1 MIYYNELKAVKHVI
15 VRLKLEAANH
25 VISLSQIPIYQLS
38 DTGKIIREWTNVK
51 DASTETGVPESEIL
65 LNIAGVTTSDKGYL
79 WATDNTILEEI
90 KPFLF
95 FAFNKQTQKDYVF
108 SRLTDAVTETGL
120 NPEKIMALFFAPKNK
135 DDWVIIC
142 MDTRTYS
149 DTEE

>member
-1 MIYYNELKAVKHVI
+1 MIKKSELDAIKYVVG
-15 VRLKLEAANH
+15 RLKLEAANH

-51 DASTETGVPESEIL
+51 EASTETGVPESEIL
-65 LNIAGVTTSDKGYL
+65 LNIAGVSTSDKGYL

-120 NPEKIMALFFAPKNK
+120 NPEKIMALFFAPKNV

-142 MDTRTYS
+142 MDTRIYRNM
-149 DTEE
+149 EV

>member
-1 MIYYNELKAVKHVI
+1 MIKNNELKAVKHVI

-51 DASTETGVPESEIL
+51 EASTETGVPESEIL
-65 LNIAGVTTSDKGYL
+65 LNIAGVTTSDKGYV
-79 WATDNTILEEI
+79 WATDSTILEDI

-108 SRLTDAVTETGL
+108 SKLTDAVTETGL
-120 NPEKIMALFFAPKNK
+120 KAEKIMALFFLPKDK
-135 DDWVIIC
+135 ADWVFIC
-142 MDTRTYS
+142 TNTRPYG
-149 DTEE
+149 DTEA

>member
-1 MIYYNELKAVKHVI
+1 MIKKSELDAIKYVVG
-15 VRLKLEAANH
+15 RLKLEAANH

-51 DASTETGVPESEIL
+51 EASTETGVPESEIL

-120 NPEKIMALFFAPKNK
+120 NPEKIMALFFAPKNV

-142 MDTRTYS
+142 MDTRTYRNM
-149 DTEE
+149 EV

>member
-1 MIYYNELKAVKHVI
+1 MIKKSELDAIKYVVG
-15 VRLKLEAANH
+15 RLKLEAANH

-51 DASTETGVPESEIL
+51 EASTETGVPESEIL

-120 NPEKIMALFFAPKNK
+120 NPEKIMALFFAPKNV

-142 MDTRTYS
+142 MDTRIYRNM
-149 DTEE
+149 EV

>member
-1 MIYYNELKAVKHVI
+1 MLRNSELAAMKLVI
-15 VRLKLEAANH
+15 KRMELEDVNH
-25 VISLSQIPIYQLS
+25 VISLYKLPVYQLS

-51 DASTETGVPESEIL
+51 EASTETGVPESEIL

-120 NPEKIMALFFAPKNK
+120 RPEKIMALFFAPKNK